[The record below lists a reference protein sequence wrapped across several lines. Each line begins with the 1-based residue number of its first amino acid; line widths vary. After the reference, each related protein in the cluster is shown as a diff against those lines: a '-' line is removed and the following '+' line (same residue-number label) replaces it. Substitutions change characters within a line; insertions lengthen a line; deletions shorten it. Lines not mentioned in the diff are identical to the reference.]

1 MPEIP
6 FRVIVEYDSEGGGY
20 IATTPSLAGVVGQG
34 ETRREAVRDLEEAL
48 DFTVHDMELNGEP
61 LPEGDKFADHPH
73 APPEDDE
80 WTIRVA
86 V

>member
-6 FRVIVEYDSEGGGY
+6 FRVIFEFDAEDGGY
-20 IATTPSLAGVVGQG
+20 IATTPTLSGVVGQG
-34 ETRREAVRDLEEAL
+34 ETRQEAARDLEEAL
-48 DFTVHDMELNGEP
+48 DFTMNDMLASGEP
-61 LPEGDKFADHPH
+61 LPEGDKFTDPNYM
-73 APPEDDE
+73 PPEDDD

>member
-6 FRVIVEYDSEGGGY
+6 FRVIFEYDYEDGGY

-34 ETRREAVRDLEEAL
+34 QTKQEAARDLEEAL
-48 DFTVHDMELNGEP
+48 DFTVHDMETSGEP
-61 LPEGDKFADHPH
+61 LPEGDMFTDRGAVT
-73 APPEDDE
+73 EGDE

>member
-6 FRVIVEYDSEGGGY
+6 FQVVFEYDYEDGGY

-34 ETRREAVRDLEEAL
+34 QTKQEAAQDLEDAL
-48 DFTVHDMELNGEP
+48 EFTVHDMETNGEP
-61 LPEGDKFADHPH
+61 LPEGDKFASND
-73 APPEDDE
+73 AATDNDE
-80 WTIRVA
+80 WTIQVA

>member
-1 MPEIP
+1 VPEIP
-6 FRVIVEYDSEGGGY
+6 FRVVFEYDFEDGGY

-34 ETRREAVRDLEEAL
+34 RTKQEAARDLEEAL
-48 DFTVHDMELNGEP
+48 EFTVDDMESSGEP
-61 LPEGDKFADHPH
+61 LPEGDKFTDRDA
-73 APPEDDE
+73 ATEDDE